1 MSSIQD
7 LPLPL
12 FIVVVGVVA
21 LVVLYVVFDIFFWDG
36 GFVNPSFL
44 SQLSDSLGV

>member
-1 MSSIQD
+1 MSSIED

-12 FIVVVGVVA
+12 LLIILSAVA
-21 LVVLYVVFDIFFWDG
+21 LVVIYVVFDIFFWDG

-44 SQLSDSLGV
+44 SRLSDSLGV